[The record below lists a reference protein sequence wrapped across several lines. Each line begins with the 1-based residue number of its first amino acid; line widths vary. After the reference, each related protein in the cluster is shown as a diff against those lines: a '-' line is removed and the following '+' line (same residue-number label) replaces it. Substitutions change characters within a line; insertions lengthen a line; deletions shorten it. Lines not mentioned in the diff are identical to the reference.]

1 MEIVNLRIRNW
12 DKYQHYKNRS
22 PSWIKLYNTLLDDLD
37 FSRLDE
43 ANQRHCIFLMLLVS
57 RLAENKL
64 PISANSTHKL
74 RIGTAEWLSRRI
86 DARSEINL
94 EALLKA
100 GFLEGYSNSDRKLLA
115 VCLNGSKHNAK
126 TEERRDRDREEK
138 NIYYVPEA
146 VEKTVEKEKK
156 PTQKY
161 SDNFKT
167 KKIKHSEEEH
177 PLWKVFIEF
186 WEMYPRKIDRH
197 RCWSSFKTLKPDRG
211 KLLEALKH
219 FKEFEWNG
227 RSNEF
232 IPHPRTWLNARHY
245 EEKIEKPAS
254 QPVKKCYPDWLVN
267 KMRVAVRKTSD
278 NYIGSGMDSNSPQW
292 ILSLKRNCSE
302 IGITFEDKLLEEA
315 KR

>member
-64 PISANSTHKL
+64 PISANSTLTL

-115 VCLNGSKHNAK
+115 VCLHGDKHNAL
-126 TEERRDRDREEK
+126 TEKIRDRDREDK
-138 NIYYVPEA
+138 NIYSAAEA

-156 PTQKY
+156 PTKKY

-186 WEMYPRKIDRH
+186 WEMYPRKIDRY
-197 RCWSSFKTLKPDRG
+197 RCWSSFKSLKPDRG
-211 KLLEALKH
+211 KLMEALKH
-219 FKEFEWNG
+219 FKEFEWKG

>member
-64 PISANSTHKL
+64 PISVNSTHKL

-126 TEERRDRDREEK
+126 TEERRDRDREDK
-138 NIYYVPEA
+138 NIYSAAEA

-156 PTQKY
+156 TNQ
-161 SDNFKT
+161 
-167 KKIKHSEEEH
+167 
-177 PLWKVFIEF
+177 
-186 WEMYPRKIDRH
+186 
-197 RCWSSFKTLKPDRG
+197 
-211 KLLEALKH
+211 
-219 FKEFEWNG
+219 
-227 RSNEF
+227 
-232 IPHPRTWLNARHY
+232 
-245 EEKIEKPAS
+245 
-254 QPVKKCYPDWLVN
+254 
-267 KMRVAVRKTSD
+267 
-278 NYIGSGMDSNSPQW
+278 
-292 ILSLKRNCSE
+292 E
-302 IGITFEDKLLEEA
+302 IF
-315 KR
+315 

>member
-64 PISANSTHKL
+64 PISANSTLTL

-94 EALLKA
+94 EALLKS
-100 GFLEGYSNSDRKLLA
+100 GFLEGYSNADRKLLA
-115 VCLNGSKHNAK
+115 VCLHGDKHNAL
-126 TEERRDRDREEK
+126 TEKIRDRDREDK
-138 NIYYVPEA
+138 NIYSAAEA

-156 PTQKY
+156 PTKKY

-186 WEMYPRKIDRH
+186 WEMYPRKIDRY
-197 RCWSSFKTLKPDRG
+197 RCWSSFKSLKPDRG
-211 KLLEALKH
+211 KLMEALKH
-219 FKEFEWNG
+219 FKEFEWKG